1 MKKTIF
7 LMLGMAA
14 MLASCSQDE
23 LDAAQGGGTAVITAT
38 VDDGIMTRASYDS
51 DEGIDISRCLLEVRN
66 AEGTLVG
73 TQHTMTEG
81 ADGTFTCTVRG
92 LDPNTDYTYV
102 FWADNGEAYTA
113 TDLTNVTIA
122 IPDLTNALA
131 FSGTTTGKPGD
142 VSATLT
148 HAVAKVTLK
157 TTGSL
162 DAGDRV
168 QMIMRHPQTLNVLKN
183 EVSAET
189 SIGYEKNIEE
199 DIPAEGDELK
209 TIYVPAPAGGQ
220 TTDVRIDYIP
230 KGGSIA
236 NSKTVTNV
244 PIQANYRTLISGDI
258 GNIGAKDMTA
268 SLSTDWN
275 DNDTQEFVRYEIN
288 LETAGTLT
296 EEMIDKAIEQNA
308 GRIVIKG
315 KVNQQDMK
323 NLFDRCQDL
332 EAFGK
337 SSASSIDMS
346 GATLDDEHTGFD
358 YLFTHQLNTIE
369 SLALPV
375 GVKSMPI
382 GCGEYPN
389 LKTVELP
396 STLEWIGENA
406 FASANLQ
413 GNIII
418 PESVTYIGASAF
430 SCIGITSIVWNTDYP
445 LPVNVFNGGNLST
458 VEINGNVPSFDVDI
472 TNNSP
477 NLKTVTFTSVTAVPE
492 LAGNNFNRWGQV
504 KIYVLQDGR
513 GLERLC
519 RQYLPDRIIINLI
532 NQLRI
537 TTIRI

>member
-23 LDAAQGGGTAVITAT
+23 LDVAQGGGTAVITAT

-51 DEGIDISRCLLEVRN
+51 DEGIDITRCLLEVRD
-66 AEGTLVG
+66 AEGVLVG

-81 ADGTFTCTVRG
+81 TDGTFTCTVRG
-92 LDPNTDYTYV
+92 LDPEMDYKYV
-102 FWADNGEAYTA
+102 FWADDGASYTA

-122 IPDLTNALA
+122 ATADLTKTLA
-131 FSGTTTGKPGD
+131 FSGKTTGKPGEI
-142 VSATLT
+142 SATLT

-162 DAGDRV
+162 DAGDGV
-168 QMIMRHPQTLNVLKN
+168 SMTITHPQALNVLKN
-183 EVSAET
+183 EVSGEAPT
-189 SIGYEKNIEE
+189 IYGKDIEE
-199 DIPAEGDELK
+199 DIPAGGDELM
-209 TIYVPAPAGGQ
+209 TLYMPAPAGGQ
-220 TTDVRIDYIP
+220 TTDVTIDYKP
-230 KGGSIA
+230 KGGSW
-236 NSKTVTNV
+236 NSKPLSNV

-258 GNIGAKDMTA
+258 GNIGATDMTA
-268 SLSTDWN
+268 SLTTDWK

-358 YLFTHQLNTIE
+358 YLFSHQLNTIE

-413 GNIII
+413 GNIVI
-418 PESVTYIGASAF
+418 PESVIYIGKNAF
-430 SCIGITSIVWNTDYP
+430 YNSGITSVVWNTDYP
-445 LPVNVFNGGNLST
+445 LPARAFTCINLST
-458 VEINGNVPSFDVDI
+458 VKINGDVPSFDVDI
-472 TNNSP
+472 TESCG

-504 KIYVLQDGR
+504 KIYVPADL
-513 GLERLC
+513 LEAFKAAEGWSD
-519 RQYLPDRIIINLI
+519 YADNIFPIE
-532 NQLRI
+532 
-537 TTIRI
+537 

>member
-142 VSATLT
+142 VLATLT

-220 TTDVRIDYIP
+220 TTDVRID
-230 KGGSIA
+230 
-236 NSKTVTNV
+236 
-244 PIQANYRTLISGDI
+244 
-258 GNIGAKDMTA
+258 
-268 SLSTDWN
+268 
-275 DNDTQEFVRYEIN
+275 
-288 LETAGTLT
+288 
-296 EEMIDKAIEQNA
+296 
-308 GRIVIKG
+308 
-315 KVNQQDMK
+315 
-323 NLFDRCQDL
+323 
-332 EAFGK
+332 
-337 SSASSIDMS
+337 
-346 GATLDDEHTGFD
+346 
-358 YLFTHQLNTIE
+358 
-369 SLALPV
+369 
-375 GVKSMPI
+375 
-382 GCGEYPN
+382 
-389 LKTVELP
+389 
-396 STLEWIGENA
+396 
-406 FASANLQ
+406 
-413 GNIII
+413 
-418 PESVTYIGASAF
+418 
-430 SCIGITSIVWNTDYP
+430 
-445 LPVNVFNGGNLST
+445 
-458 VEINGNVPSFDVDI
+458 
-472 TNNSP
+472 
-477 NLKTVTFTSVTAVPE
+477 
-492 LAGNNFNRWGQV
+492 
-504 KIYVLQDGR
+504 
-513 GLERLC
+513 
-519 RQYLPDRIIINLI
+519 
-532 NQLRI
+532 
-537 TTIRI
+537 

>member
-1 MKKTIF
+1 MRKTIF

-81 ADGTFTCTVRG
+81 ADGTFTCIVRG

-102 FWADNGEAYTA
+102 FWADDGASYTA

-189 SIGYEKNIEE
+189 SIGYEKNIGE

-244 PIQANYRTLISGDI
+244 PLQANYRTLISGDI
-258 GNIGAKDMTA
+258 GNIGATDMTA
-268 SLSTDWN
+268 SLTTDWK

-358 YLFTHQLNTIE
+358 YLFSHQLNTIE

-413 GNIII
+413 GNIVI
-418 PESVTYIGASAF
+418 PESVIYIGKNAF
-430 SCIGITSIVWNTDYP
+430 YNSGITSIVWNTDYP
-445 LPVNVFNGGNLST
+445 LPAKAFSSGNLST
-458 VEINGNVPSFDVDI
+458 VEINGDVPSLDVDI
-472 TNNSP
+472 TNANQ

-504 KIYVLQDGR
+504 KIYVPADL
-513 GLERLC
+513 LEAFKAAEGWSD
-519 RQYLPDRIIINLI
+519 YADNIFPIE
-532 NQLRI
+532 
-537 TTIRI
+537 